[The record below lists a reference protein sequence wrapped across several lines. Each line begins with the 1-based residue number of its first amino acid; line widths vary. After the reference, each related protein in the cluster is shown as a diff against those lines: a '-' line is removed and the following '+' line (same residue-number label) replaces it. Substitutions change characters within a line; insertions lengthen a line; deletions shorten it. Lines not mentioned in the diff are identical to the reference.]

1 MTLQDYVHQIL
12 ATDHIKSRKTTRF
25 DSRTTEKPSLT
36 YNAYAPGAGQPQA
49 LASQPALQS
58 SSQSP
63 MPLVSERAAEETSLS
78 SYNLRHKSSQSASS
92 HGDEVF
98 SPPPLSL
105 SPLEKNNPQNA
116 IMDCP
121 FCQKSGYCGLP
132 GIRTHIR
139 NYCPSI
145 DKMIWREKFMKC
157 VLFNIHKYEELN
169 RQADANTEYNN
180 MVISMLK
187 AKSNPDDPMGIRTK
201 GSLNKS
207 SLKEWAQVRCMRRR
221 NVVVGVMN
229 PIQYEKSLLSFKI
242 LMRSLLPAL
251 PRRELELPSLWV
263 PRLQRSSR

>member
-1 MTLQDYVHQIL
+1 MQQIL
-12 ATDHIKSRKTTRF
+12 ATDHSKSRKMARF
-25 DSRTTEKPSLT
+25 ESRAAEKPAMA
-36 YNAYAPGAGQPQA
+36 YNAYAPGVA
-49 LASQPALQS
+49 LTQLPASQPASL
-58 SSQSP
+58 SP
-63 MPLVSERAAEETSLS
+63 TPSVSERAAEEGALS

-92 HGDEVF
+92 AHGDEVF

-145 DKMIWREKFMKC
+145 DKMIWREKFLKC

-169 RQADANTEYNN
+169 RQPDANTEYNN
-180 MVISMLK
+180 MVIALLK
-187 AKSNPDDPMGIRTK
+187 AKSNPDDPMGVRAK
-201 GSLNKS
+201 GSLSKS
-207 SLKEWAQVRCMRRR
+207 ALKEWGSGQGVRRR

-229 PIQYEKSLLSFKI
+229 PIQYEKSPRSAPPSSLVYCQHCHDENSSCPHCGCHVRENRLLD
-242 LMRSLLPAL
+242 A
-251 PRRELELPSLWV
+251 
-263 PRLQRSSR
+263 